1 MARPSNYNY
10 DLCVEICSKVSEG
23 DNIKS
28 VLESKEEYPSFPTFC
43 KWKRENEELFNLYI
57 NSHQDKAIGIEQEM
71 DDLKDM
77 LLTGKID
84 PSTYNTIVQTLKWKA
99 AKFYAKVFGD
109 NKVIDL
115 TVDDKTMTPEERS
128 KRISDLKDKIG

>member
-1 MARPSNYNY
+1 MARPSNYDY

-28 VLESKEEYPSFPTFC
+28 VLESKKEYPSFPTFC
-43 KWKRENEELFNLYI
+43 KWKRENDELFNLYV

-71 DDLKDM
+71 DDLKGM
-77 LLTGKID
+77 LLKGKID

-99 AKFYAKVFGD
+99 AKFYSKVFGD
-109 NKVIDL
+109 NKSIDL
-115 TVDDKTMTPEERS
+115 TVEDRTMTPEERA